1 MRRTILI
8 LMTLLALLPGG
19 TAAIAA
25 AEASD
30 LKKDITLDEILAKV
44 EKRYA
49 LSGFTAGFFQS
60 STIKALNITDT
71 AMGKISIKR
80 PGKMRWIYEAPERQ
94 SIITDG
100 TRLWIYHPD
109 DNQVMLGA
117 APSYF
122 GGGKGASFLTDIREM
137 RATFDISLETSVVPD
152 RYKLKLVPKQKS
164 VDVTHVFVW
173 IATRTWEVSEVA
185 TYNTYGDE
193 TRMEFSHIE
202 FIDDLPDPLFMF
214 TIPDGTDVVQ
224 LDR

>member
-1 MRRTILI
+1 MMRTTLI
-8 LMTLLALLPGG
+8 LMILFTLLLSG
-19 TAAIAA
+19 TTAIAA
-25 AEASD
+25 DKSTDSKKSAS
-30 LKKDITLDEILAKV
+30 LDDILAKV

-60 STIKALNITDT
+60 STLKALNITDT
-71 AMGKISIKR
+71 AVGKISIKR

-100 TRLWIYHPD
+100 TRLWIYRPD
-109 DNQVMLGA
+109 DNQVMLGV

-137 RATFDISLETSVVPD
+137 RATFDITLAPSDMPD
-152 RYKLKLVPKQKS
+152 RYKLKLVPKQKT
-164 VDVTHVFVW
+164 VDVTHVYVW
-173 IATRTWEVSEVA
+173 VATQTWEVREVA

-214 TIPDGTDVVQ
+214 TIPDGTDVIQ

>member
-1 MRRTILI
+1 MHRNTII
-8 LMTLLALLPGG
+8 LMALLAFLLSGI
-19 TAAIAA
+19 TAIAA
-25 AEASD
+25 EKPSD
-30 LKKDITLDEILAKV
+30 SKKTVTLEDILKKV

-122 GGGKGASFLTDIREM
+122 GGGKGASFLTDISEM
-137 RATFDISLETSVVPD
+137 KATFDITLETPEVPD

-173 IATRTWEVSEVA
+173 VATRTWEVSEVA

-214 TIPDGTDVVQ
+214 TIPDGTNVVQ

>member
-1 MRRTILI
+1 MA
-8 LMTLLALLPGG
+8 LLAFLLSGI
-19 TAAIAA
+19 TAIAA
-25 AEASD
+25 EKPSD
-30 LKKDITLDEILAKV
+30 SKKTVTLEDILKKV

-109 DNQVMLGA
+109 DNQVMLGV

-137 RATFDISLETSVVPD
+137 RATFDITLETPEVPD

-173 IATRTWEVSEVA
+173 VATRTWEVSEVA